1 LVVPVL
7 DWETHQKS
15 CLVLAAGNGVQS
27 GSTIED
33 GSMTE
38 NGKLN
43 TLSAV
48 EDVVN
53 QYAEKIAS
61 RYQIP
66 KEKFR
71 INLVTSCKGVMQFR
85 RGPIAQI
92 DLLWPAAQPD
102 LNTLLNDVF
111 KTISRKRLLECV
123 AVERVSHIR
132 SRNLENKKWTRELFG
147 DEADLITDLIPRNRL
162 EVSTVTTIT
171 VRDRV
176 TGISYEIT
184 ESTKNQPYYLK
195 SVEPWLK
202 ISRMVHDAE
211 EVVEVV
217 EAVTDTPMLDEVK
230 LELMSND

>member
-1 LVVPVL
+1 MKPMA
-7 DWETHQKS
+7 D
-15 CLVLAAGNGVQS
+15 
-27 GSTIED
+27 
-33 GSMTE
+33 
-38 NGKLN
+38 KLN

-53 QYAEKIAS
+53 LYAEKIAA
-61 RYQIP
+61 RYGVARD
-66 KEKFR
+66 KYR
-71 INLVTSCKGVMQFR
+71 INLVTNCKGVMMFR

-132 SRNLENKKWTRELFG
+132 SRNLENKKWMREMFN
-147 DEADLITDLIPRNRL
+147 DEADLITDLIPRSRL
-162 EVSTVTTIT
+162 EVSSVTTIT

-184 ESTKNQPYYLK
+184 ETTKNQPYYLK

-211 EVVEVV
+211 ELAEEVV
-217 EAVTDTPMLDEVK
+217 VTETPMLDEVK
-230 LELMSND
+230 LELMSNDG